1 MRIEQLSKYADIS
14 TGRSFRGAIKKAA
27 NKGFKVIQIG
37 DIVFDKGEATL
48 DFDKLTKTEINTSR
62 SIECLNN
69 GDLIMVAK
77 GREKHLV
84 LLNNVPDNLIC
95 TQHFLVVKPKAEF
108 STVTSLFLKSYLETD
123 FSKDWIEAN
132 SGGNYQS
139 TIGKGSLEKLPLPDL
154 TDESG
159 SDFIKYV
166 LNVNAELEKYHQLI
180 EARKN
185 QVAGLISEMVK
196 Q

>member
-27 NKGFKVIQIG
+27 DMGFKVIQIG

-48 DFDKLTKTEINTSR
+48 DFDKLTETEINTSR
-62 SIECLNN
+62 KVECLNN
-69 GDLIMVAK
+69 GDLIMVTK

-84 LLNNVPDNLIC
+84 LLNDVPDKLIC

-108 STVTSLFLKSYLETD
+108 STVTSLFLKSYLETN

-139 TIGKGSLEKLPLPDL
+139 TIGKGILEKLPFPDL

-159 SDFIKYV
+159 SDFIEYV

-185 QVAGLISEMVK
+185 QVAGLISEIVK

>member
-1 MRIEQLSKYADIS
+1 MKIVKLSEYADIS
-14 TGRSFRGAIKKAA
+14 TGRSFRGAIKKAD
-27 NKGFKVIQIG
+27 NKGYKVIQIG
-37 DIVFDKGEATL
+37 DVLFENGKVTI
-48 DFDKLTKTEINTSR
+48 DFEQLTETEINTNR
-62 SIECLNN
+62 QVECLDE

-77 GREKHLV
+77 GRDKHLV
-84 LLNNVPDNLIC
+84 QLNSVPDNLIC
-95 TQHFLVVKPKAEF
+95 TQHFLVVKPKAEL
-108 STVTSLFLKSYLETD
+108 STVTSLFLKSYLETE

-139 TIGKGSLEKLPLPDL
+139 TIGKGILEKLPLPDL

-159 SDFIKYV
+159 SDFIEYV
-166 LNVNAELEKYHQLI
+166 LNVNAELEKYQQLI